1 MEYSHKELRQ
11 EMVDVCLES
20 LHEGMFTGTSGN
32 LSVALGDGTMLI
44 TPTSVRYTVM
54 RPVDIVRCD
63 LDGNII
69 EGELQPSSEWRMH
82 AAVYRAYPEHKA
94 IFHTHSP
101 YATAFAVVH
110 KPIPPVLIETQI
122 FLNGGV
128 ECAEYATPGTF
139 AVGENAVPCLKD
151 GRGGC
156 LLNNHGVLAVGKDLP
171 VHRGQR
177 THLSLCS
184 ADRRTCG
191 AGEAVISG
199 KGCFVRAD
207 RVVRPYEI
215 TEDPC
220 QMTRILRY

>member
-32 LSVALGDGTMLI
+32 LSVALG
-44 TPTSVRYTVM
+44 
-54 RPVDIVRCD
+54 VDIVRCD

-151 GRGGC
+151 GRVPAEQPRCAGGGQG
-156 LLNNHGVLAVGKDLP
+156 LKRGPHPRP
-171 VHRGQR
+171 VH
-177 THLSLCS
+177 
-184 ADRRTCG
+184 
-191 AGEAVISG
+191 
-199 KGCFVRAD
+199 
-207 RVVRPYEI
+207 
-215 TEDPC
+215 
-220 QMTRILRY
+220 

>member
-128 ECAEYATPGTF
+128 ECAEYATPEGWPGRLP
-139 AVGENAVPCLKD
+139 AEQPRCAGGGQGLK
-151 GRGGC
+151 RGP
-156 LLNNHGVLAVGKDLP
+156 HPRP

>member
-156 LLNNHGVLAVGKDLP
+156 LLNNHGVLAVG
-171 VHRGQR
+171 
-177 THLSLCS
+177 T
-184 ADRRTCG
+184 
-191 AGEAVISG
+191 
-199 KGCFVRAD
+199 
-207 RVVRPYEI
+207 
-215 TEDPC
+215 
-220 QMTRILRY
+220 

>member
-20 LHEGMFTGTSGN
+20 LHEGLFTGTSGN

-54 RPVDIVRCD
+54 RPMDIVRCD

-110 KPIPPVLIETQI
+110 KPIPSVLIETRI
-122 FLNGGV
+122 FLGGDV
-128 ECAEYATPGTF
+128 ACAEYATPGTF

-156 LLNNHGVLAVGKDLP
+156 LLNNHGVLAVGRDLNEA
-171 VHRGQR
+171 R
-177 THLSLCS
+177 TRAQYIEDS
-184 ADRRTCG
+184 ARIYHY
-191 AGEAVISG
+191 ALQVGEP
-199 KGCFVRAD
+199 FVL
-207 RVVRPYEI
+207 EK
-215 TEDPC
+215 
-220 QMTRILRY
+220 L

>member
-128 ECAEYATPGTF
+128 ECAEYATPGT
-139 AVGENAVPCLKD
+139 
-151 GRGGC
+151 
-156 LLNNHGVLAVGKDLP
+156 
-171 VHRGQR
+171 
-177 THLSLCS
+177 S